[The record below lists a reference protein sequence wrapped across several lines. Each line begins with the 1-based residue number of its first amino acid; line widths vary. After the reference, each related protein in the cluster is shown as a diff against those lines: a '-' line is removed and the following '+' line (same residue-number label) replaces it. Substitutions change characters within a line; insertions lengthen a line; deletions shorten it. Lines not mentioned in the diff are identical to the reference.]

1 MSTALVYCAS
11 RRMSAPGISL
21 GDEPNGLLYQI
32 EEKDQ
37 YEKGENWVNADDRLA
52 AFIPL
57 EPG

>member
-1 MSTALVYCAS
+1 
-11 RRMSAPGISL
+11 MSAPGISL

-37 YEKGENWVNADDRLA
+37 YEKGENWVNADDRSA

-57 EPG
+57 ELG